1 MDCFSSADA
10 RLGGVNPL
18 ADWLFVIL
26 WLVGLVGTFIP
37 ILPATLIIL
46 GAALLHELL
55 VGFSELSRGVWIGLV
70 LLTALVFL
78 VDNLAGLVGARRYG
92 ASRAGVWGAFIGG
105 LLGIFIVPPLGLF
118 VMPFVGAW
126 VGEVLVGRPAEVAL
140 KAAWG
145 TVVGMFAGML
155 GKFLIHLAMGILVLR
170 VIF

>member
-1 MDCFSSADA
+1 MNGFSSGDA

-18 ADWLFVIL
+18 ADWLFVVL
-26 WLVGLVGTFIP
+26 WLVGVLGTFIP

-70 LLTALVFL
+70 GLTALVFL
-78 VDNLAGLVGARRYG
+78 VDNLAGLLGARRYG
-92 ASRAGVWGAFIGG
+92 ASRAGVWGAFFGG
-105 LLGIFIVPPLGLF
+105 LLGIFILPPLGLF

-126 VGEVLVGRPAEVAL
+126 VGEVVAGRPMEAAL
-140 KAAWG
+140 QAAWG

-155 GKFLIHLAMGILVLR
+155 GKFLIHVAMGILVLR
-170 VIF
+170 AIF

>member
-1 MDCFSSADA
+1 M
-10 RLGGVNPL
+10 NPL
-18 ADWLFVIL
+18 ADWLFVVL
-26 WLVGLVGTFIP
+26 WLVGLLGTFVP

-55 VGFSELSRGVWIGLV
+55 VGFSELSRGAWIGLV
-70 LLTALVFL
+70 GLTALVFL

-92 ASRAGVWGAFIGG
+92 ASRGGVWGAFVGG

-118 VMPFVGAW
+118 AMPFVGAW
-126 VGEVLVGRPAEVAL
+126 VGEVVTGRSASAAL
-140 KAAWG
+140 NAAWG

-170 VIF
+170 AIF